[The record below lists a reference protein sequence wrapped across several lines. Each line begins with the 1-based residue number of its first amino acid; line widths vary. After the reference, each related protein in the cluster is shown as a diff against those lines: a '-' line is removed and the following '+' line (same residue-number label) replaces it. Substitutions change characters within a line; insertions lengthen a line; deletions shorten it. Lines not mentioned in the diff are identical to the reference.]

1 MPLLLLI
8 SAGLNV
14 VFGIALLLLW
24 QQDRRYPYVR
34 LWGHSWV
41 LLGLGLAI
49 GPVLH
54 DFAEPGPLHDLQS
67 LLASMALMSS
77 QLLQVAGAADYRS
90 RALRWRVLLPLFAAI
105 MLVLAALGSTDFR
118 TALVAG
124 ATVMGIGSLASAHL
138 LWRYGRPAERW
149 VGGGF
154 IALALVHLSAPW
166 LDPQARSMI
175 TYVSGLVVQT
185 MLSLG
190 LILLS
195 VARAH
200 AETRRQTERFS
211 RLAEHSLQGL
221 VVLQNQRA
229 VYANP
234 AALAIYGFT
243 RGHSQV
249 PDDLIEALVPQ
260 DLRGAARE
268 RHQRVLANPDA
279 RIEWEAT
286 RLDMQGRPLHIRG
299 LSSHLEWDEAPAELM
314 VMVDDSSRQRAVDA
328 LRRQALHDELTDL
341 PNRNF
346 AVERLRELTYFGA
359 APFALISADLDRFQL
374 VNESLGHAVGDALL
388 NAVAR
393 RLCRRLPPQA
403 VLTRLGEDQFLVLIE
418 GAADRAAVQAVADQ
432 MLALLDTPFALEGAE
447 LFVHMSLGAA
457 MFPQD
462 GRDGASLLR
471 AADSAMHRAKASAG
485 ASFIFFDQAMNGAS
499 RARLDAEQSLGK
511 AIAERE
517 FLLEYQ
523 PKFRAGSRQL
533 CGFEA
538 LVRWERP
545 GKGRVSPAEFVPAA
559 ERTGQIKALGEL
571 ILDIATAQLREWL
584 DSWGQ
589 VLPVAVNVSPLQ
601 FDDAGFASRVLSIL
615 AERGL
620 PHQALEVEITE
631 TAAIGHVDRVMPQL
645 HRLRN
650 AGVLCSLDD
659 FGTGQSSLTM
669 LRQLPISTM
678 KLDRSMIDPLPEAQ
692 ASAVVKATCALG
704 QSLQLEIVAE
714 GVETEVQ
721 AQAAEALGCTQLQ
734 GYHLG
739 RPLAA
744 AAAGALLAR
753 HLNLAAQPRGDSMPT
768 QPPSV

>member
-14 VFGIALLLLW
+14 MFGIALLLLW
-24 QQDRRYPYVR
+24 RQDQRFAYVR
-34 LWGHSWV
+34 LWGFSWV
-41 LLGLGLAI
+41 LLGCGLTL

-54 DFAEPGPLHDLQS
+54 DFSPPGPARDIQS
-67 LLASMALMSS
+67 LFASMALMAS
-77 QLLQVAGAADYRS
+77 QLLQVAGAFDYRG
-90 RALRWRVLLPLFAAI
+90 RRLRWQRALPLFVII
-105 MLVLAALGSTDFR
+105 MLILAGLGARDFR
-118 TALVAG
+118 SALLVG
-124 ATVMGIGSLASAHL
+124 SSVMGLGSLASAHL
-138 LWRYGRPAERW
+138 LWRNGRHSERW
-149 VGGGF
+149 VGVGF
-154 IALALVHLSAPW
+154 VALALVHLSAPW

-175 TYVSGLVVQT
+175 TYVSGLLVQAT
-185 MLSLG
+185 LSLG

-211 RLAEHSLQGL
+211 KLAEHSLQGL
-221 VVLQNQRA
+221 VVLQDHRV

-234 AALAIYGFT
+234 AALAIFGYV
-243 RGHSQV
+243 RGSSEL
-249 PDDLIEALVPQ
+249 PGDLVEALVPPE
-260 DLRGAARE
+260 LRNAARE
-268 RHQRVLANPDA
+268 RHQRVLANPAA

-286 RLDMQGRPLHIRG
+286 RLDMDGRPLHIRG
-299 LSSHLEWDEAPAELM
+299 LSSHLDWDEAPAELM

-346 AVERLRELTYFGA
+346 ALERLRDMTYLGA
-359 APFALISADLDRFQL
+359 PPFALISADLDRFQL

-403 VLTRLGEDQFLVLIE
+403 LLTRLGEDQFLVLIE
-418 GAADRAAVQAVADQ
+418 GAASRAEVQAVAEQ
-432 MLALLDTPFALEGAE
+432 LLSLLDAPFALDGAE

-457 MFPQD
+457 LFPQD

-471 AADSAMHRAKASAG
+471 AADSAMHRAKGNAG
-485 ASFIFFDQAMNGAS
+485 ASFMFFDVAMNGAS
-499 RARLDAEQSLGK
+499 RARLDAEQSLGH

-523 PKFRAGSRQL
+523 PKFRAGSRTL

-571 ILDIATAQLREWL
+571 ILDIATAQLREWQL
-584 DSWGQ
+584 AWGQ
-589 VLPVAVNVSPLQ
+589 ALPVAVNVSPLQ
-601 FDDAGFASRVLSIL
+601 FDDAGFASRVLAL
-615 AERGL
+615 LEERGL
-620 PHQALEVEITE
+620 PPDALEIEITE
-631 TAAIGHVDRVMPQL
+631 TAAIGHVERVLPQL
-645 HRLRN
+645 HRLRA

-669 LRQLPISTM
+669 LRNLPISTM
-678 KLDRSMIDPLPEAQ
+678 KLDRSMIEPLPEAQ
-692 ASAVVKATCALG
+692 ASAVVKATCVLG
-704 QSLQLEIVAE
+704 HSLQLEIVAE

-744 AAAGALLAR
+744 AAAGALLA
-753 HLNLAAQPRGDSMPT
+753 LALENQPRADSMPT